1 MAVSHQLR
9 ALLVA
14 AALPLLL
21 LSRAGNVT
29 IWKQILY
36 ILLASGE
43 CRWAATSVMLIFL
56 LINAD
61 AGEIGVC
68 YGRDASNLIDPPE
81 VVKLLN
87 ANSITM
93 VRIYDTDPTVLNA
106 LANTGIKVMVML
118 PNEDLASAGGDVR
131 NATDWVKNNVVPYLN
146 QGTLINSVAVG
157 NEVFKKNSELTGM
170 LVSAMQNV
178 QTALANLNLADGIK
192 VSTPIAFDALDVS
205 FPPSDGRFKDSIA
218 QSVMKPMIDFLVQT
232 GSYLLVNLYPMYAA
246 ADPSTHISIE
256 YATFRPNSGVLD
268 GKTGIM
274 YFSLFDAELD
284 AVYAAISK
292 VSSGS
297 LRASLAQGD
306 QMLVQVAESGYSSG
320 ITFGGPVVVEADAD
334 LNAIAT
340 IPNAKAY
347 NNGLIRRVLS
357 GSPGKHDVSAYIFS
371 LFNENLKPGPATE
384 GHFGLFYPNG
394 QQVYEVNFQGGRSSC
409 PTNASWCVANPNV
422 DNAALQR
429 ALDWACNNGA
439 DCSAIQL
446 GKACYEPNTLVAHAS
461 YAFNDY
467 YQRKGQASGTCN
479 FNGVAFIV
487 YKPSPSICD
496 PNPSWCVA
504 KDSVG
509 EAQLQNALD
518 YACGSCADCSAIQRG
533 AQCFNPDTKVAHATY
548 AFNDYYQT
556 AGRASGSCDFAGAAT
571 IVTQQPKIGNCL
583 LPPNN
588 A

>member
-1 MAVSHQLR
+1 MAVNHKLS

-14 AALPLLL
+14 TALPLLL
-21 LSRAGNVT
+21 LST
-29 IWKQILY
+29 
-36 ILLASGE
+36 
-43 CRWAATSVMLIFL
+43 
-56 LINAD
+56 AD

-118 PNEDLASAGGDVR
+118 PNKDLASAGADLVSTT
-131 NATDWVKNNVVPYLN
+131 NCVENNVVPYLN
-146 QGTLINSVAVG
+146 QGTLINGLALG
-157 NEVFKKNSELTGM
+157 NEVFKQQPELTGM

-178 QTALANLNLADGIK
+178 QMALANLNLADGIK

-218 QSVMKPMIDFLVQT
+218 QSVMKPMIDFLVRT

-268 GKTGIM
+268 EKTGIM

-292 VSSGS
+292 VSGGS

-306 QMLVQVAESGYSSG
+306 QMLVQVAETGHSSG
-320 ITFGGPVVVEADAD
+320 NTFGGPVVVEADAD

-394 QQVYEVNFQGGRSSC
+394 Q
-409 PTNASWCVANPNV
+409 
-422 DNAALQR
+422 QR

>member
-1 MAVSHQLR
+1 MAVNHKLS

-14 AALPLLL
+14 TALPLLL
-21 LSRAGNVT
+21 LSTAGNTT
-29 IWKQILY
+29 IWKQILA

-43 CRWAATSVMLIFL
+43 CRWAATSAMLIFL
-56 LINAD
+56 LVNAD

-118 PNEDLASAGGDVR
+118 PNKDLASAGADVGS
-131 NATDWVKNNVVPYLN
+131 ATNWVKNNVVPYLN
-146 QGTLINSVAVG
+146 QGTLINGVAVG
-157 NEVFKKNSELTGM
+157 NEVFKQQPELTGM

-178 QTALANLNLADGIK
+178 QMALANLNLADGIK

-205 FPPSDGRFKDSIA
+205 FPSDGRFKDSIA
-218 QSVMKPMIDFLVQT
+218 QSVMKPMIDFLVRT

-268 GKTGIM
+268 EKTGIM

-292 VSSGS
+292 VSGGS

-306 QMLVQVAESGYSSG
+306 QMLVQVAETGYSSG
-320 ITFGGPVVVEADAD
+320 NTFGGPVVVEADAD

-394 QQVYEVNFQGGRSSC
+394 QQVYEVNFQGGRSPC

-467 YQRKGQASGTCN
+467 
-479 FNGVAFIV
+479 
-487 YKPSPSICD
+487 
-496 PNPSWCVA
+496 
-504 KDSVG
+504 
-509 EAQLQNALD
+509 
-518 YACGSCADCSAIQRG
+518 
-533 AQCFNPDTKVAHATY
+533 
-548 AFNDYYQT
+548 
-556 AGRASGSCDFAGAAT
+556 
-571 IVTQQPKIGNCL
+571 
-583 LPPNN
+583 
-588 A
+588 